1 MNNYTIKHPTS
12 IGRDYMVEKF
22 NQVFNMNRTY
32 VFFKNKH
39 DELKKSYKGWKFL
52 THKTGISVDPK
63 TSMIF
68 AYDVW
73 WREREFV
80 GVEVV
85 HKDLGEAH
93 KFLLE
98 VVHEEIVEDN
108 LLKQLYKTLL
118 LVIENFND
126 KVFNNFVPMLLTK
139 MITMN
144 LKRQKRYLLR

>member
-1 MNNYTIKHPTS
+1 LFDEAIAMNNYTLKHPTS

-32 VFFKNKH
+32 VFFKNKD

-52 THKTGISVDPK
+52 THKTSISVDSK

-80 GVEVV
+80 ST
-85 HKDLGEAH
+85 HNFSTYQN
-93 KFLLE
+93 KF
-98 VVHEEIVEDN
+98 
-108 LLKQLYKTLL
+108 
-118 LVIENFND
+118 
-126 KVFNNFVPMLLTK
+126 
-139 MITMN
+139 
-144 LKRQKRYLLR
+144 

>member
-1 MNNYTIKHPTS
+1 MMTQTLTVPATQVSKTQEEEEVYRVAIDDDETFQNSAP
-12 IGRDYMVEKF
+12 R
-22 NQVFNMNRTY
+22 NQQRIR
-32 VFFKNKH
+32 
-39 DELKKSYKGWKFL
+39 LIWSQQ
-52 THKTGISVDPK
+52 
-63 TSMIF
+63 
-68 AYDVW
+68 
-73 WREREFV
+73 V